1 MTIGSDITGYSSDH
15 EYYALNNPTYG
26 EGDSTSTDYAR
37 INLTRGSG
45 AATYMYWEF
54 TLPAV
59 PAGAT
64 IDRVTCNYK
73 ARVSSS
79 SSSYIRTATIQLYS
93 GTTAKGSSQSI
104 RTTST
109 DAAIIS
115 TPGTWTAAEVNAGVR
130 LRVDATRGT
139 SRTTSNYYVY
149 FYGADIVV
157 EYTEASGE
165 KMLLKVNG
173 AWRGVQN
180 VYKKVNGAWVEQTDV
195 TDIFSEGQIIIKG
208 N

>member
-54 TLPAV
+54 TLPDV

-79 SSSYIRTATIQLYS
+79 STSYIRTATIQLYS
-93 GTTAKGSSQSI
+93 GTTAKGSSKSI

-109 DAAIIS
+109 DAASIS
-115 TPGTWTAAEVNAGVR
+115 DPGTWTADEVNAGVR

-139 SRTTSNYYVY
+139 SRTSSSYYVY
-149 FYGADIVV
+149 FYGADIEI

-173 AWRGVQN
+173 AWQEVQK
-180 VYKKVNGAWVEQTDV
+180 VYRKVNGEWVEQTDL
-195 TDIFSEGQIIIKG
+195 TGIFSEGQIIIKG